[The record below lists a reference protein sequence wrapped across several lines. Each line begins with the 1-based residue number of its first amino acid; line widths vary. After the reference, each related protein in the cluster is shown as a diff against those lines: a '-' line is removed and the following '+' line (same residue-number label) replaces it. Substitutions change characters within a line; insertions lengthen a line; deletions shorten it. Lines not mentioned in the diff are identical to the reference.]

1 MHPHAI
7 AIWKKAGLALLL
19 ALGLGLIVSA
29 AARQVVTVGP
39 VTIGDHVAGSFAD
52 ATGHSAQSHLVYA
65 VNSRTWWLFTL
76 TSTGDAQGGSN
87 HVVKA
92 FRSSG
97 PDLATATWIAA
108 ADSPPALAASTNGLL
123 GGGRSLGIAYVNNSP
138 ADVIHAD
145 ISMAFDGQDGR
156 TGHVRAIVT
165 GTSITWASWNYF
177 DEPAATWTLPRGNT
191 VGVSSGKFIHTGGPI
206 LQQEVDANVRKSV
219 NADVGGAWV
228 SGFSVP
234 AVIDGSMT
242 NEANTLSFAPLAND
256 VMLAVYDNGQGT
268 EPRLTNLRYKRSN
281 AGGAWSGIV
290 VGSQTGG
297 DGNVFSTNAAIDQN
311 DWSLV
316 SVSAST
322 IYAFR
327 RKANGT
333 GVDAAAYSVA
343 TNTWSPMAAAPP
355 LFAAGQSF
363 KAGAG
368 LFGATD
374 GSSVWVCVVNT
385 DLANSILCSTFDRTA
400 WTSWFVVPGTDIG
413 SQTRNYISGS
423 PRVGNNQVG
432 LIWTEGTSLFDIVAT
447 SFAVSRDT
455 TPPSASVT
463 APLEGATVSGPIT
476 IAASASDDVGVA
488 GVQFQIDGASFGL
501 EVTSP
506 PYAVV
511 WDTTTAVNGAHVLAA
526 VARDGSGNRTT
537 AAVTVAVANTQTP
550 VITWPPPQ
558 RIVAGTALGPAQLN
572 ATANTSGTFVYS
584 PPSGTIL
591 PGAPG
596 QRLSVAFTP
605 LDTSTFT
612 SATAEVT
619 IDVVN
624 VVPNVVGLTRSAAAA
639 SLAAAGLTLGTETQA
654 SSATVPA
661 GSVLNQTPSA
671 GIEVA
676 ANSAVGLVVSS
687 GPEIATP
694 PAAGAI
700 GISFA
705 GSGPTLMGA
714 AERAG
719 VVAKPNWNN
728 ASGAVSSGA
737 LPLVDESGSATA
749 ATVNWSAAGVWMLP
763 IADGA
768 DNRRLMKGYLDTTST
783 SVTTVTV
790 AGLASRLYDVYVYAD
805 GDNKPYDRSAAYTIS
820 GAGITTTTVNLTDP
834 ANTNFDTTFTRA
846 DGSVGNYVRFTITAT
861 GFTLTATPAAATT
874 ATRRAP
880 VNGVQIVPAAAPPVA
895 PSTIGIKFMGTSTV
909 LMDAAERAG
918 VVPAANWNNAAGAVS
933 TLPLALIDDA
943 GAQTTASVTWTANN
957 GWMTPIADQPG
968 NARLMKG
975 YLDTS
980 SSSVTTV
987 TVAGLAPGAYD
998 VYVYVDG
1005 DNRAYTRTAAYRIAA
1020 TGITPVTINLADQ
1033 ADTNFAGGFSEATAT
1048 SAAGN
1053 YLKFSITGDGFTLTA
1068 TPASS
1073 TNATLRAPVN
1083 AIQIVR
1089 SAK

>member
-7 AIWKKAGLALLL
+7 AILNKAGLALLL
-19 ALGLGLIVSA
+19 AFGLGLILPA
-29 AARQVVTVGP
+29 AALQVVPASP

-52 ATGHSAQSHLVYA
+52 ATGHSAQSHVVYA
-65 VNSRTWWLFTL
+65 INSRTWWFFTL
-76 TSTGDAQGGSN
+76 TSTADAQGGSN
-87 HVVKA
+87 QVVKA

-108 ADSPPALAASTNGLL
+108 ADSPPAVAASTNAFL
-123 GGGRSLGIAYVNNSP
+123 GGGRSLGIAYLNNSP
-138 ADVIHAD
+138 SDVIHAD

-228 SGFSVP
+228 SGFSIP

-242 NEANTLSFAPLAND
+242 NQANTLSFAPLAND

-290 VGSQTGG
+290 VGSQSGG
-297 DGNVFSTNAAIDQN
+297 DGNVFSTDATIDQN
-311 DWSLV
+311 DWGLV
-316 SVSAST
+316 SVSTSR

-333 GVDAAAYSVA
+333 GVDAAAYNVA
-343 TNTWSPMAAAPP
+343 TNTWSPMVSAPP
-355 LFAAGQSF
+355 VFAAGQSS

-374 GSSVWVCVVNT
+374 GRSVWVCVINT
-385 DLANSILCSTFDRTA
+385 DLANSILCATFDATA
-400 WTSWFVVPGTDIG
+400 WTSWFVVPGTEIG
-413 SQTRNYISGS
+413 SQNRNYISGS
-423 PRVGNNQVG
+423 PQVGNNQVG

-455 TPPSASVT
+455 TAPSVALT

-488 GVQFQIDGASFGL
+488 GVQFQIDGVNFGL

-506 PYAVV
+506 PYTIV
-511 WDTTTAVNGAHVLAA
+511 WDTATGANGAHVLAV
-526 VARDGSGNRTT
+526 VARDGAGNRTT
-537 AAVTVAVANTQTP
+537 AAAVSVAVANTQTP

-558 RIVAGTALGPAQLN
+558 QIVAGTALGPAQLN
-572 ATANTSGTFVYS
+572 ATTNTSGTFVYS
-584 PPSGTIL
+584 PPSGTVL
-591 PGAPG
+591 PGGPG

-605 LDTSTFT
+605 LDTNTFT
-612 SATAEVT
+612 SATAAVT

-624 VVPNVVGLTRSAAAA
+624 VVPNVLGLMRSAAAA
-639 SLAAAGLTLGTETQA
+639 SIAAAGLMLGTETQA

-671 GIEVA
+671 GTEVA
-676 ANSAVGLVVSS
+676 ANSAVNLVVSS
-687 GPEIATP
+687 GPEIVTP

-700 GISFA
+700 GINFA
-705 GSGPTLMGA
+705 GSGPTVMGA

-728 ASGAVSSGA
+728 ATGAVSSSA
-737 LPLVDESGSATA
+737 LPLVDESGGATT
-749 ATVNWSAAGVWMLP
+749 ATVTWSASGVWTLP

-783 SVTTVTV
+783 SATTVTV
-790 AGLASRLYDVYVYAD
+790 AGLASRSYDVYVYAD
-805 GDNKPYDRSAAYTIS
+805 GDNRSYDRSAAYTIS
-820 GAGITTTTVNLTDP
+820 GAGITTTTANLTDP

-846 DGSVGNYVRFTITAT
+846 DGSIGNYVRFSVTAT
-861 GFTLTATPAAATT
+861 GFTLTATPTAPATG
-874 ATRRAP
+874 TRRAP
-880 VNGVQIVPAAAPPVA
+880 VNGIQIVPAVTSPVV
-895 PSTIGIKFMGTSTV
+895 PSTIGIKFIGTSTS
-909 LMDAAERAG
+909 LMDAVERAG
-918 VVPAANWNNAAGAVS
+918 IVPAAHWNNAAGAVRTS
-933 TLPLALIDDA
+933 PLALADDA
-943 GAQTTASVTWTANN
+943 GEPTTASVTWTANN

-975 YLDTS
+975 YL
-980 SSSVTTV
+980 
-987 TVAGLAPGAYD
+987 APA
-998 VYVYVDG
+998 V
-1005 DNRAYTRTAAYRIAA
+1005 
-1020 TGITPVTINLADQ
+1020 
-1033 ADTNFAGGFSEATAT
+1033 
-1048 SAAGN
+1048 
-1053 YLKFSITGDGFTLTA
+1053 
-1068 TPASS
+1068 PA
-1073 TNATLRAPVN
+1073 
-1083 AIQIVR
+1083 
-1089 SAK
+1089 